1 MWRMSGRAATDTWVQ
16 AGPDGRVVAFNVDFG
31 YGGNSRKLAKE
42 GWSTPEESETW
53 SIGGTSQLSLPAP
66 GVAAT
71 YVMVLKL
78 RPHTVDGR
86 LSAQRLIVVVN
97 GLEIARFVVPRR
109 TLRACRI
116 PWTLIA
122 GSPVIDITFLTPDA
136 ARPAESGGSADRRL
150 LGVAFSQLQ
159 LYGDAYEGHHTDI
172 FTTSNQPV
180 PVDIDSIMLAD
191 QISLHDLMLKFESL
205 GQNCEFGLVQRQC
218 KAEPLGLLRFSSTPL
233 PKLLAALEA
242 GFAGMGLPETLQVE
256 VSSNGREFMINDTRF
271 GFLYHAFVEAGAMS
285 VEDLHA
291 REVRR
296 VPFLIRKLLEDLEAG
311 EKIFV
316 FKGMGAMEE
325 EEVFP
330 LAVAIRRY
338 GPNTLLFINLADAT
352 HKPGTVEVRA
362 PGFLVGYVDRFAP
375 TENAADFQLAQWVRI
390 CREAYRFRLATRRA

>member
-1 MWRMSGRAATDTWVQ
+1 MWLMGGSSPKDRWASE
-16 AGPDGRVVAFNVDFG
+16 GPQGRVLTFDVDFG
-31 YGGNSRKLAKE
+31 AKGNSRKLASN
-42 GWSTPEESETW
+42 GWSTPEDSETW
-53 SIGGTSQLSLPAP
+53 SMGGRSQLSLPAP
-66 GVAAT
+66 TVPAACA
-71 YVMVLKL
+71 MVLKL
-78 RPHTVDGR
+78 RPHTVEAR
-86 LSAQRLIVVVN
+86 LPAQRLAVVVN
-97 GLEIARFVVPRR
+97 GLQIANFTVARR
-109 TLRACRI
+109 TVRACRI

-122 GSPVIDITFLTPDA
+122 GSPAIDITFLTPDA
-136 ARPAESGGSADRRL
+136 ARPADFGGSDDRRL
-150 LGVAFSQLQ
+150 LGIAFSQLH
-159 LYGDAYEGHHTDI
+159 LYGDLHERDEADI
-172 FTTSNQPV
+172 FQNSDQPV
-180 PVDIDSIMLAD
+180 PVDLDSIMIAD
-191 QISLHDLMLKFESL
+191 QIPLQDLMLKFESL

-242 GFAGMGLPETLQVE
+242 GFTGMGLPQTLQVE
-256 VSSNGREFMINDTRF
+256 VSSNGREFMISDTRF
-271 GFLYHAFVEAGAMS
+271 GFLYHAFVNTGAMS

-296 VPFLIRKLLEDLEAG
+296 VPFLIRKLLEDLDAG

-330 LAVAIRRY
+330 LAMAIRRY

-390 CREAYRFRLATRRA
+390 CREAYRFRLATRRV